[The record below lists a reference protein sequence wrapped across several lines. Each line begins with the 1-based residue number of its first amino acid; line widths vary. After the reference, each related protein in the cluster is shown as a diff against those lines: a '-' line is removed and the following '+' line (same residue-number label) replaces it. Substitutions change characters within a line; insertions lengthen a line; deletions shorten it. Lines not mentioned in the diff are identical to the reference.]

1 MVWTTANINR
11 QMNILVQGGLTPHG
25 AAGLVSRWV
34 NVENP
39 GGDPSIWGGYQG
51 RAFGNAQWLTASR
64 KNGLFSWAEDN
75 SLDPNNADTQSL
87 YALHELNTTE
97 SRAGEVLKNAQTSWD
112 GAVGASMFERAE
124 GFDPGS
130 GFDNFTGRTE
140 KGVGGILSGYM
151 NSTGESTALE
161 ESGLAG
167 NDFSDL
173 PGAVDTAVAGGDI
186 EGAGKEVAKTG
197 KITSTKTQRA
207 PEGSDLVQAVN
218 KQSEQLAKNTA
229 AIIQASA
236 KNTSASIG
244 AASGIST
251 GIQSLA
257 SNLFV
262 RGALIALGAI
272 FVLAGVFGLAFGGNG
287 LKSAVATAK
296 KIPA

>member
-1 MVWTTANINR
+1 MAWTTANINR

-39 GGDPSIWGGYQG
+39 GGDPSVLGGYMG
-51 RAFGNAQWLTASR
+51 RAFGNAQWLGSR
-64 KNGLFSWAEDN
+64 KPALFSWSEDN
-75 SLDPNNADTQSL
+75 GLDPYNADTQSL
-87 YALHELNTTE
+87 FALHELNTTE

-130 GFDNFTGRTE
+130 GFDNFTARTE

-197 KITSTKTQRA
+197 KITPTKTQRA

-287 LKSAVATAK
+287 LKSAVATVK